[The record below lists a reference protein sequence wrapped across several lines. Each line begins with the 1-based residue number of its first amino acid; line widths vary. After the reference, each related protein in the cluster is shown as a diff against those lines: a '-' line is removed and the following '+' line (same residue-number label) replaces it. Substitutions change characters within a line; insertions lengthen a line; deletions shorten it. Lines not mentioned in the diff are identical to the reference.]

1 MDKLFLSILV
11 ILIMLI
17 MYLIFML
24 YTRFKNDSINKK
36 YNPKHKYI
44 NNGLPDNDSEED
56 INLEAKKNIIL
67 KIKQKSKI
75 YKIKLELFDK
85 ELPLTCKNFRHMCF
99 IGLKGKTYKNCKF
112 NKIVKN
118 GYLQIEDVFEKK
130 HSLYGP
136 NFKDESFKY
145 THQYPGV
152 LSMVNNGPGTNNS
165 EFFIT
170 TQSCPTF
177 DGRNVVFGR
186 VVSGLFNFFSLQHSK
201 LDDNGKPL
209 NDIEIVDISTI

>member
-1 MDKLFLSILV
+1 
-11 ILIMLI
+11 

-24 YTRFKNDSINKK
+24 YTRYKNDSINKK
-36 YNPKHKYI
+36 YNPKQKYI
-44 NNGLPDNDSEED
+44 KSELPYNDSDDE
-56 INLEAKKNIIL
+56 IKSEASKHIL
-67 KIKQKSKI
+67 FKIRQKSKT

-99 IGLKGKTYKNCKF
+99 VGLKGKTYKNCKF

-118 GYLQIEDVFEKK
+118 GYLQIENVFEKK

-152 LSMVNNGPGTNNS
+152 LSMVNSGPDTNNS

-186 VVSGLFNFFSLQHSK
+186 VISGLFNFFSLQHSK
-201 LDDNGKPL
+201 LDANGNPM
-209 NDIEIVDISTI
+209 NDIEIVDIRAI